1 MRSYWLC
8 AYRLLIVVLL
18 LLSFTFILP
27 DSTSADGA
35 FFSGYYQDII
45 EPAQKAMIVYDD
57 NIEELII
64 QVKFEGKVTD
74 FAWVVPVPNYPGVEE
89 ADKVLFSELS
99 NLTRPLTDYRD
110 IYRYGCGC
118 VTEGEKP
125 LPKGGVDIWEE
136 KRVGNYSVTILSAD
150 DSQALI
156 KWLGDNGYVFPDT
169 AQSIVEYYVKN
180 NWFFV
185 AMKIDAS
192 TLEVDE
198 TGRIYGAIEPVRLSF
213 TSDTII
219 YPMKLSSLSA
229 AETQNEILLY
239 IFADYRVHLAGG
251 VHLEYAQWV
260 EGKKLGGGYPT
271 LAKIVDRK
279 MFLSKLRIFLSA
291 REMNDDLLLYSASN
305 NKEYLQSAAL
315 SPSPINQFLLIVGVA
330 LALIYGRRIKGRR

>member
-1 MRSYWLC
+1 MRSYWLW

-18 LLSFTFILP
+18 LFSFTFILP

-35 FFSGYYQDII
+35 FFSGYYQDVI
-45 EPAQKAMIVYDD
+45 EPAQKAVIVYDD
-57 NIEELII
+57 NIEKLII

-89 ADKVLFSELS
+89 AEKVLFAELS
-99 NLTRPLTDYRD
+99 NLTSPPTNYGD
-110 IYRYGCGC
+110 IHYGCGC
-118 VTEGEKP
+118 IAEGDR
-125 LPKGGVDIWEE
+125 LAPKEGGVDIWEE

-156 KWLGDNGYVFPDT
+156 NWLGDNGYVFPDT

-192 TLEVDE
+192 TIEVDE

-239 IFADYRVHLAGG
+239 IFADYRVYLSEA
-251 VHLEYAQWV
+251 HLEYAQWV
-260 EGKKLGGGYPT
+260 EGEELGGEYPA

-291 REMNDDLLLYSASN
+291 EEMNYDLLLYSASN

-315 SPSPINQFLLIVGVA
+315 SPSPINQFLLIIGVA
-330 LALIYGRRIKGRR
+330 LALIYGRRIKGRK